1 MTGGCV
7 FTARIFCICIFSIN
21 AHDSNNHLRNQTCVC
36 KVVVMTLVK
45 LVININVKLADDHLF
60 HQLRMSRTI
69 AAFV

>member
-1 MTGGCV
+1 
-7 FTARIFCICIFSIN
+7 
-21 AHDSNNHLRNQTCVC
+21 VC